1 MLSSGAGWGIL
12 WGMNGPPTGKL
23 NLKEAM
29 GQKPADDEAPKPTL
43 RIKRSDLKVLRRHPM
58 PPKKKVAFGI
68 AASAVALALACVLW
82 FTKESWLPFWQDV
95 LPASGSG
102 DAAVSADA
110 GAGGGLDAAE
120 AADAGGGA
128 QSGAPA
134 PAVPDGPLPPPE
146 TLTYFSAAGWG
157 DESFRQ
163 AVRHFNAG
171 FDAYRAFLADDTS
184 SRPLAMAETEAI
196 AALKLLQEIAAD
208 APEGMRNEVAYDVLQ
223 ARSLLAEV
231 RRLARDPSASAGAA
245 AKAAAARP
253 SAADAPLADGA
264 NGSKIWKNPD
274 YLEAAR
280 TFNRAVAKYREFL
293 GDKAGRQA
301 LLKEIED
308 DAFAA
313 AKKFESLK
321 PSAPAGIPLQDHITQ
336 CYKLISD
343 CRRQQLESPSRP
355 DPSGNKGHP
364 ARRDASR

>member
-1 MLSSGAGWGIL
+1 
-12 WGMNGPPTGKL
+12 
-23 NLKEAM
+23 M
-29 GQKPADDEAPKPTL
+29 GQKPADDQTPKPTL
-43 RIKRSDLKVLRRHPM
+43 RVKRSDLKVLRRHQM
-58 PPKKKVAFGI
+58 PRKKKVAFGLV
-68 AASAVALALACVLW
+68 AFGVAVVLACVLW

-95 LPASGSG
+95 LPSSGAG
-102 DAAVSADA
+102 DAVSADA
-110 GAGGGLDAAE
+110 GTAGSGDAADVAEAGGAAE
-120 AADAGGGA
+120 A
-128 QSGAPA
+128 GAPTPVLA
-134 PAVPDGPLPPPE
+134 IDGPLPPPE

-171 FDAYRAFLADDTS
+171 FDAYRAFLADDTL
-184 SRPLAMAETEAI
+184 SRPLAVAETETI
-196 AALKLLQEIAAD
+196 AALKLLQEIAGD

-223 ARSLLAEV
+223 ARSLLTEV
-231 RRLARDPSASAGAA
+231 RRLARDPSASAGEA
-245 AKAAAARP
+245 AKAAAAKP
-253 SAADAPLADGA
+253 SAADAQLADGA

-280 TFNRAVAKYREFL
+280 TFNRAIAKYREFL
-293 GDKAGRQA
+293 GDKAGKQA

-355 DPSGNKGHP
+355 DGSGNKGHP

>member
-1 MLSSGAGWGIL
+1 
-12 WGMNGPPTGKL
+12 
-23 NLKEAM
+23 M

-43 RIKRSDLKVLRRHPM
+43 RIKRSDLKVLRRHPL
-58 PPKKKVAFGI
+58 PPKKKVAFGL
-68 AASAVALALACVLW
+68 AASGVAVVLAGVLW
-82 FTKESWLPFWQDV
+82 FLRDSWLPFWQDV
-95 LPASGSG
+95 VPSSGTG
-102 DAAVSADA
+102 NAVSADA
-110 GAGGGLDAAE
+110 DTAGGEDAAE
-120 AADAGGGA
+120 ASEAEGA
-128 QSGAPA
+128 AEAGAPA
-134 PAVPDGPLPPPE
+134 LPIDGPLPPPE

-184 SRPLAMAETEAI
+184 SRPLAVAETETI
-196 AALKLLQEIAAD
+196 AALKLLQEIAGD
-208 APEGMRNEVAYDVLQ
+208 APDGMRNEVANDVLQ

-231 RRLARDPSASAGAA
+231 RRLARDPSASA
-245 AKAAAARP
+245 KAAAAKP

-293 GDKAGRQA
+293 GDKAGKQA

-355 DPSGNKGHP
+355 DGNGNKGHP
-364 ARRDASR
+364 ARRGASR

>member
-1 MLSSGAGWGIL
+1 
-12 WGMNGPPTGKL
+12 
-23 NLKEAM
+23 M
-29 GQKPADDEAPKPTL
+29 GRKPEADDDETPKPTL
-43 RIKRSDLKVLRRHPM
+43 RIKRSDLKVLRRPPM
-58 PPKKKVAFGI
+58 PPKKKVAFGL
-68 AASAVALALACVLW
+68 AASGVAVVLAGVLW

-95 LPASGSG
+95 IPASGDG
-102 DAAVSADA
+102 DVGQVAAV
-110 GAGGGLDAAE
+110 
-120 AADAGGGA
+120 ADAGGEAAQDTDAGGEGTVAANDGA
-128 QSGAPA
+128 S
-134 PAVPDGPLPPPE
+134 VLDLSGPLPPPE

-184 SRPLAMAETEAI
+184 SRPLAVAENETI
-196 AALKLLQEIAAD
+196 AALKLLQEIAGD
-208 APEGMRNEVAYDVLQ
+208 VPEGMRTEVAYDVLQ
-223 ARSLLAEV
+223 ARSLLTEV
-231 RRLARDPSASAGAA
+231 RRLARDPKASAGAA
-245 AKAAAARP
+245 AKAAAVANS
-253 SAADAPLADGA
+253 SAADAQLAEGA

-274 YLEAAR
+274 YLAAAR

-293 GDKAGRQA
+293 GDKAGKQA

-343 CRRQQLESPSRP
+343 CRRQQLESPSSRP
-355 DPSGNKGHP
+355 DASGNKGHP